1 METEMKNQ
9 RTDFWL
15 GKNYAVVGV
24 SHKKRKFGDTVFN
37 ELRKRGYNVF
47 PVNQDLKLFGDQMCY
62 NSLSEIFDP
71 LDGVVIITRPDGAK
85 RAIRECIN
93 LGIKKVWLYPG
104 SKCDEAINLAKENDV
119 ELIYKACPLLYL
131 EPVKFPHSLHRS
143 ILKLFRRL

>member
-62 NSLSEIFDP
+62 NSLGEIFDP
-71 LDGVVIITRPDGAK
+71 LDGVIIITRPDGAK

-93 LGIKKVWLYPG
+93 LGIKKAWLYPG
-104 SKCDEAINLAKENDV
+104 SKCDEAINLAKQNDI
-119 ELIYKACPLLYL
+119 ELIYKGCPLLYL
-131 EPVKFPHSLHRS
+131 EPVEFPHSLHRW
-143 ILKLFRRL
+143 IAKVFGKL